1 MKVANKYSWM
11 NERVYQFLHGSVL
24 VGNTAIHFPIDS
36 KSSGISIYLLGY
48 WSGLCSWS
56 NSNLPLSSLQ
66 MNESQI
72 MVILFGFV
80 NSCGW
85 PLIYFSICWTDY
97 FPSGLP
103 QILAASTGSWS
114 LSLMAPSSSLSVCLS
129 VCVRE
134 REGAGGRGEGA
145 GREEGGERRRQEIE
159 KLLQLFHITKL
170 KEVSVCLFI
179 SSLLMYTFLDT
190 EIIMF
195 SLMIL
200 ESGSSTEERM

>member
-1 MKVANKYSWM
+1 
-11 NERVYQFLHGSVL
+11 
-24 VGNTAIHFPIDS
+24 
-36 KSSGISIYLLGY
+36 
-48 WSGLCSWS
+48 
-56 NSNLPLSSLQ
+56 
-66 MNESQI
+66 
-72 MVILFGFV
+72 
-80 NSCGW
+80 
-85 PLIYFSICWTDY
+85 
-97 FPSGLP
+97 
-103 QILAASTGSWS
+103 
-114 LSLMAPSSSLSVCLS
+114 MAPSSSLSVCLS